1 MKYVIVTGAYGGMGE
16 KTIQF
21 LKEKGYEVFALD
33 QKVKEKEEHVYPIQ
47 VDVTKIESVQTALK
61 EIEKKQKKLRQLFI
75 LPVFIC

>member
-33 QKVKEKEEHVYPIQ
+33 QKVK
-47 VDVTKIESVQTALK
+47 
-61 EIEKKQKKLRQLFI
+61 KKKSMFI
-75 LPVFIC
+75 LFKLM